1 MVAGLAALAVLAGCR
16 EDEQNRPLS
25 YAKGTYQG
33 APDPGLPD
41 TTLEALRQRA
51 GNQGFN

>member
-1 MVAGLAALAVLAGCR
+1 MIAGLTALVALAGCR
-16 EDEQNRPLS
+16 DDEQDRPLS
-25 YAKGTYQG
+25 YSKGIYQG

-51 GNQGFN
+51 NGQSFN